1 MKRRRAHTI
10 LLLVL
15 WIGFLGLFQNCA
27 PVKDLTPEE
36 KAMKDLAIAIEK
48 TSGDLE
54 TLAES
59 NRSCTN
65 DSQCVAVVV
74 GFKGCGGPRDYTY
87 TSLNND
93 MATIQAL
100 SISLQNLERDQ
111 WNRSNGV
118 VSTCDLVLPP
128 SLACQS
134 GLCQIV
140 PSIPF

>member
-1 MKRRRAHTI
+1 MKRSRIHTF

-15 WIGFLGLFQNCA
+15 WLGLLGLFQNCA

-54 TLAES
+54 SLAES

-100 SISLQNLERDQ
+100 SISLQNLERDH
-111 WNRSNGV
+111 WNRSGQA
-118 VSTCDLVLPP
+118 STCELVLPP
-128 SLACQS
+128 SLSCQS

>member
-1 MKRRRAHTI
+1 MKRRRIHTF

-27 PVKDLTPEE
+27 PVKSLTPDENV
-36 KAMKDLAIAIEK
+36 MKDLEIAIEK
-48 TSGDLE
+48 TAGDLE

-93 MATIQAL
+93 MAAVDAL
-100 SISLQNLERDQ
+100 SVQLQNLERDH
-111 WNRSNGV
+111 WNRSGQA
-118 VSTCDLVLPP
+118 STCELVLPP
-128 SLACQS
+128 SLACQAS
-134 GLCQIV
+134 LCQVV
-140 PSIPF
+140 PSNLF